1 MAYNKDE
8 MNAPKWMNEAFFEK
22 VLQQSEN
29 DDSVKVTEFTTAPGS
44 KPGDHFASIIFRAV
58 VKFEGKG
65 KSKDISLIVKTMP
78 ELEGIKKDLL
88 QDGRLFA
95 TEATMYKTVLPEVHK
110 TLRAVGD
117 DTVLGPRLHYSSK
130 DPLDY
135 QLSCWGTPAID
146 IIYSLYQ
153 AVSVETRDN
162 HRDQLI
168 KFYYDEFENALKKF
182 GHGQKIPSMMDL
194 RVEITKC
201 GHLEAFLATTFL
213 PWFMLTPDEL
223 MPQICQSSETDIEI
237 DLSSAEGWEKMAD
250 QKQTSFSRVMAYNK
264 DEMNAPK
271 WMDGAFFEK
280 VLQQSENDDS
290 VKVTE
295 FTTAPGSKP
304 GDHFASIIFR
314 AVVKFVGQGKSK
326 DISLIVKT
334 LPELEG
340 IKKDLLEDG
349 RLFETEATMYKTVLP
364 EVHKMLRAVGDD
376 TVLGPRL
383 HYSSKDPLD
392 YQLSSW
398 GSPAVDIIYSLY
410 QAVSVE
416 TRDNH
421 RDELIK
427 FYYDE
432 FATALKKF
440 DYGPKIPSLID
451 LRVEI
456 TRCGHLES
464 FLSTTFLPMFLL
476 TPDEMVPQMVE
487 SSDKDIEIDLA
498 SVKAWENLSDR
509 CFRHPKYAEAIKRYL
524 PTFWGKGLLD
534 V

>member
-1 MAYNKDE
+1 
-8 MNAPKWMNEAFFEK
+8 
-22 VLQQSEN
+22 
-29 DDSVKVTEFTTAPGS
+29 
-44 KPGDHFASIIFRAV
+44 
-58 VKFEGKG
+58 
-65 KSKDISLIVKTMP
+65 
-78 ELEGIKKDLL
+78 
-88 QDGRLFA
+88 
-95 TEATMYKTVLPEVHK
+95 
-110 TLRAVGD
+110 
-117 DTVLGPRLHYSSK
+117 
-130 DPLDY
+130 
-135 QLSCWGTPAID
+135 
-146 IIYSLYQ
+146 
-153 AVSVETRDN
+153 
-162 HRDQLI
+162 
-168 KFYYDEFENALKKF
+168 
-182 GHGQKIPSMMDL
+182 
-194 RVEITKC
+194 
-201 GHLEAFLATTFL
+201 
-213 PWFMLTPDEL
+213 
-223 MPQICQSSETDIEI
+223 
-237 DLSSAEGWEKMAD
+237 
-250 QKQTSFSRVMAYNK
+250 MAYNK

-314 AVVKFVGQGKSK
+314 AAVKFVGQGKSK

-349 RLFETEATMYKTVLP
+349 RLFETEATMYNIVLP

-383 HYSSKDPLD
+383 HYSSKDPVWVMVFDDLSKKDFVTKPTQLNLAEAKMFYAKLGRLHAASMCLAEKLPNIKKMDCNIGTAFRGDVTDLWVENISILARLCLEWPGYQSYFEQLEKFKKQIIEKMCGIYTCNKSSLYNVLNHGDCNYRNCMYRIVDGKTQDLMLLD

-440 DYGPKIPSLID
+440 DYGPKIPTLID

-487 SSDKDIEIDLA
+487 SSDNDIEIDLA

-534 V
+534 F